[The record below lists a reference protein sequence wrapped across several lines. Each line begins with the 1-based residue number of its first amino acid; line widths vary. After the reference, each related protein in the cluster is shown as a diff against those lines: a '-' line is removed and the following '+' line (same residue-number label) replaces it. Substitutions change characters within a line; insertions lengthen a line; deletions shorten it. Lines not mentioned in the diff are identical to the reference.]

1 MFCRGPL
8 SHACDWR
15 VLAQRGNGGDEEE
28 ARQRLDEVLAIT
40 DIRRLPA
47 PKCPSAT
54 VLVQAKHDAYVEMA
68 SERRL
73 RESWHAR
80 WHRKPPSLPPSTHTH
95 ASLPSASGADDSGG
109 GGGGGK
115 REQVGVNMKGG
126 CHVSQHVST
135 QFATH
140 VSSDVSRD
148 EFGVETAWVRGGHV
162 TAFFSEH
169 AAFRDKMLSALSRL
183 RRVRAQRGYTVG
195 WGYTLPQV
203 KGGG

>member
-1 MFCRGPL
+1 VFCRGPL

-15 VLAQRGNGGDEEE
+15 VLSQRGNGGDEEE

-54 VLVQAKHDAYVEMA
+54 VLVQAKHDAYVEIA

-80 WHRKPPSLPPSTHTH
+80 WHRKPPPLPPSTHTH
-95 ASLPSASGADDSGG
+95 TSLPSASAADNSGG
-109 GGGGGK
+109 VGGGGK
-115 REQVGVNMKGG
+115 QVGVNINGG
-126 CHVSQHVST
+126 RCSVHVSKHESKHVST
-135 QFATH
+135 HVSTHLSTH
-140 VSSDVSRD
+140 VSSDVSRDESRD

-162 TAFFSEH
+162 SAFFSEH

-183 RRVRAQRGYTVG
+183 PRVR
-195 WGYTLPQV
+195 
-203 KGGG
+203 GGGGDIR

>member
-1 MFCRGPL
+1 ML
-8 SHACDWR
+8 S
-15 VLAQRGNGGDEEE
+15 QRGNGGEEEE

-80 WHRKPPSLPPSTHTH
+80 WHRKRPPLPPCTHTH
-95 ASLPSASGADDSGG
+95 TPLPSASAVDNSVG

-115 REQVGVNMKGG
+115 QVGVNINGG
-126 CHVSQHVST
+126 RCSMHVSKHVST
-135 QFATH
+135 H
-140 VSSDVSRD
+140 LSSNVSSDVSRD

-162 TAFFSEH
+162 SAFFCEH

-183 RRVRAQRGYTVG
+183 PRVRWEGGGYTVG
-195 WGYTLPQV
+195 
-203 KGGG
+203 GGDTSR